1 MPKIKTNKAA
11 AKRFKFT
18 ASGKVKMKQAFTS
31 HLLSSKS
38 PSRKRNLRGT
48 TVANKS
54 EEKKVKLLLPYGHK

>member
-1 MPKIKTNKAA
+1 MPKIKSNRSA

-18 ASGKVKMKQAFTS
+18 AKGKVKMKQAFTS

-48 TVANKS
+48 AIAHKS
-54 EEKKVKLLLPYGHK
+54 EERKVKRMLPYG

>member
-1 MPKIKTNKAA
+1 MPKIKSNRSA

-18 ASGKVKMKQAFTS
+18 AKGKVKMKQAFTS

-48 TVANKS
+48 AIAHKS
-54 EEKKVKLLLPYGHK
+54 EEAKVKRMLPYG